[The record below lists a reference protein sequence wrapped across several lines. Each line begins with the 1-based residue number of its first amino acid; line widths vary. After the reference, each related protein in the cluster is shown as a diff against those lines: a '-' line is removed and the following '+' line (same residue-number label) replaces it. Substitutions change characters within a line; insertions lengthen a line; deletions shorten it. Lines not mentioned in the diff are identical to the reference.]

1 MSEKLIEHFEK
12 EKNYD
17 EVIKIIDEL
26 ILEDPEKASSLLFRK
41 AEALVGLEKY
51 QQAIT
56 TLKVYAKDCPNK
68 EKIKS
73 YVLIASC
80 YMGLDNDKKAEEYK
94 S

>member
-51 QQAIT
+51 RQAIQ
-56 TLKVYAKDCPNK
+56 LL
-68 EKIKS
+68 ES
-73 YVLIASC
+73 Q
-80 YMGLDNDKKAEEYK
+80 
-94 S
+94 